1 MVRRLR
7 RPTTLEL
14 KVIGDLVE
22 AYEFWMR
29 DANAA
34 PPPPRGEWA
43 VLSAKAI
50 AEHAL
55 DEHWNMI
62 ERFISQ

>member
-1 MVRRLR
+1 MARRAPP
-7 RPTTLEL
+7 PTTQEL
-14 KVIGDLVE
+14 KAIGDLIE

-43 VLSAKAI
+43 VLSARAI

-62 ERFISQ
+62 ERFIPQ

>member
-1 MVRRLR
+1 
-7 RPTTLEL
+7 L
-14 KVIGDLVE
+14 KAIGDLIE

-43 VLSAKAI
+43 VLSARAI

-62 ERFISQ
+62 ERFIPQ

>member
-1 MVRRLR
+1 MHDCSFACAMN
-7 RPTTLEL
+7 
-14 KVIGDLVE
+14 GAQ

-43 VLSAKAI
+43 VLSARAI

-62 ERFISQ
+62 ERFIPQ

>member
-1 MVRRLR
+1 MN
-7 RPTTLEL
+7 
-14 KVIGDLVE
+14 GAQ

-43 VLSAKAI
+43 VLSARAI

-62 ERFISQ
+62 ERFIPQ